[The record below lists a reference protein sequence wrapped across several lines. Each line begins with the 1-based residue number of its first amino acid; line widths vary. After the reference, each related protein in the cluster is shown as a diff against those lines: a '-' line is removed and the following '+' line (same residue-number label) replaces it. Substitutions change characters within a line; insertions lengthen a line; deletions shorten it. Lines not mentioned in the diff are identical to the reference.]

1 MLAAAAAFAACAEHV
16 VMYRT
21 ACEGGVVVAAA
32 VVADDT
38 CGCGNRVEVL
48 VPRRR
53 RRTRAAWEACYE
65 EGAVARSLLSS
76 SGRRRYCGRFAV
88 AARFV
93 MCLDVNLLRL
103 MC

>member
-1 MLAAAAAFAACAEHV
+1 MSDILRIAMSKKRGCA

-21 ACEGGVVVAAA
+21 ACEGGVVVAAAVPAAA

-48 VPRRR
+48 VRRWRRR

-76 SGRRRYCGRFAV
+76 SGRRRLDCGRFAV
-88 AARFV
+88 ALRFV
-93 MCLDVNLLRL
+93 MC
-103 MC
+103 

>member
-1 MLAAAAAFAACAEHV
+1 
-16 VMYRT
+16 MYRT
-21 ACEGGVVVAAA
+21 ACEGGVVVAA

-48 VPRRR
+48 VRRR
-53 RRTRAAWEACYE
+53 RRTRAAWAACYE

-76 SGRRRYCGRFAV
+76 SGRRRSHCGRFAV